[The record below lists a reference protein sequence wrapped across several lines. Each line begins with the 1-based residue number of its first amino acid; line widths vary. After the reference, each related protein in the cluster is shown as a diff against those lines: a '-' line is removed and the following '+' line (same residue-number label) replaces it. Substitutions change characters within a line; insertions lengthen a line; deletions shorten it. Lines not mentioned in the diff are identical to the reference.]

1 MMIGTKI
8 LKTLLVGALIT
19 GTVLTGCAKN
29 PEPKGERKID
39 GLSGSLNIYTWDG
52 MFSPE
57 ILSGFEKASGVKIN
71 FTNFDSDEEMLA
83 KLEETKGGAYD
94 VVIADDYILE
104 QTIKEGLADKLDKS
118 LLPNIKNV
126 NPVFQGQ
133 YYDVNDEYTVPYGA
147 GIPLIVYDKEAVGF
161 ELTSYDD
168 LWKSELKDSLALV
181 GNYRLINGIALKS
194 MGESLNTDDAKKI
207 EEAGEKLLKLA
218 PNVRVI
224 SDSNTHESLLS
235 GEVSAAFLYT
245 SQVNLA
251 LSENKDLSVCYP
263 KEGPGFGI
271 IPAFIPKD
279 APNKAAAHAFLNYI
293 MEPEVGAKC
302 FEHIQYFC
310 TFKASE
316 EFISPEMKERLIL
329 PEGMSNLEIMKNI
342 SAEGEDAHTK
352 AWTKFKAACD

>member
-1 MMIGTKI
+1 MIRSKLFI
-8 LKTLLVGALIT
+8 LLTAVGVIAGASLA
-19 GTVLTGCAKN
+19 GCAKK
-29 PEPKGERKID
+29 PETGDTSKIE

-57 ILSGFEKASGVKIN
+57 ILSDFEKASGVKIN

-83 KLEETKGGAYD
+83 KLEETKGGDYD

-104 QTIKEGLADKLDKS
+104 QTIKEGLADQLDKS
-118 LLPNIKNV
+118 LLPNIGNV
-126 NPVFQGQ
+126 NPIFQSQ
-133 YYDVNDEYTVPYGA
+133 YYDPDNAYTIPYGA
-147 GIPLIVYDKEAVGF
+147 GIPLIVYDKEALGF
-161 ELTSYDD
+161 ELSSYED
-168 LWKSELKDSLALV
+168 LWKEELKDNLALV

-194 MGESLNTDDAKKI
+194 MGESLNTDDAAKI
-207 EEAGEKLLKLA
+207 EAAGEKLLELA

-235 GEVSAAFLYT
+235 KEVSVAFLYT

-251 LSENKDLSVCYP
+251 LSEDPDLSVAYP
-263 KEGPGFGI
+263 KEGLGFGI
-271 IPAFIPKD
+271 MPAFIPKD

-293 MEPEVGAKC
+293 MQPEVGAKC
-302 FEHIQYFC
+302 FENIQYFC

-316 EFISPEMKERLIL
+316 EFISPEMKDRLIL
-329 PEGMSNLEIMKNI
+329 PDRMDNSEIMKNI
-342 SAEGEDAHTK
+342 SAEAEDAHTK